1 MIKQW
6 HILFVLGLFLCLS
19 HSSCSDDDKDDET
32 TSTELPPSLKGSNY
46 YPIILDNISAEKIKD
61 KIAIDYRPDNETR
74 KVYLWADSYTS
85 RLCTE
90 KNFYNQWQGWRSYS
104 VSTLGWSA
112 AAFNV
117 LADGEGI
124 DLTGLDDSYTFHMA
138 IKSKDK
144 ANHAVRFLGSNG
156 QLYGFAIGTA
166 GLEGVEPYTDFPRD
180 GEWHEIEVPV
190 KVLFDKGLKYE
201 HVIPSGD
208 LAIFYSGGVT
218 GTTLDIDAVFFYK
231 KGTN

>member
-1 MIKQW
+1 MIKRW
-6 HILFVLGLFLCLS
+6 HIIFTLGLLLCIS
-19 HSSCSDDDKDDET
+19 NSSCSDDNKDDEPKD
-32 TSTELPPSLKGSNY
+32 TELHSSLKGSNY
-46 YPIILDNISAEKIKD
+46 YLIVMDNISAGKIKD
-61 KIAIDYRPDNETR
+61 KIAHDYRPNNETR
-74 KVYLWADSYTS
+74 HVYLWADSYTS

-90 KNFYNQWQGWRSYS
+90 KNFYNEWQGWRSYS

-112 AAFNV
+112 AAFNC
-117 LADGEGI
+117 DPQSEGI
-124 DLTGLDDSYTFHMA
+124 DLTKLDETYTFHMS

-156 QLYGFAIGTA
+156 ALYGFALGTA
-166 GLEGVEPYTDFPRD
+166 GLEGTVPYTDFERD

-190 KVLFDKGLKYE
+190 KYLFDLGLRYDN
-201 HVIPSGD
+201 VIPTGD
-208 LAIFYSGGVT
+208 MAIFYSGGIT